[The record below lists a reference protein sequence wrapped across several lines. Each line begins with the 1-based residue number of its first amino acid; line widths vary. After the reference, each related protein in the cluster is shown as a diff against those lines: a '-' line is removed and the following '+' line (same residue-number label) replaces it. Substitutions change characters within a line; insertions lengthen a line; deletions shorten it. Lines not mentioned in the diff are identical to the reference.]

1 MAEIASIQGPIP
13 RKRTQLIIE
22 VFTLLSDDSR
32 AAASKAKQN
41 YSSVD
46 KWRTSQGW
54 QVAIAG
60 AGTSLI
66 PVAQLPLGVAETVYL
81 LHKIAWCAWG
91 IGGLRHCEV
100 EGKDDLQYILGLWS
114 HAISESQIREMF
126 NLCRKA
132 AILKEAYENNP
143 QIKKAL
149 VSGATVGQVTATVS
163 TAGIPVTLA
172 ALSQVAVG
180 SATYGQIVAATSQAI
195 PHVAA
200 MAIKGIPHAVSVVTS
215 QGVATVAVM
224 VATEMAPEAIVPLEA
239 IAPLVK
245 KLIAKGLVADHFGY
259 SLGVTIQ
266 QHTSAFLTKVAQK
279 AAVKITKKAA
289 SKAVVAFVPF
299 AGALAV
305 AGINA
310 WILQGFA
317 DSADLYYRL
326 KAEAAQN

>member
-1 MAEIASIQGPIP
+1 MAEIASAH
-13 RKRTQLIIE
+13 LILE
-22 VFTLLSDDSR
+22 AFTRLSDHSR
-32 AAASKAKQN
+32 AAASKAKQH
-41 YSSVD
+41 YRSVD
-46 KWRTSQGW
+46 ERRTSQGW

-60 AGTSLI
+60 GGSSLI
-66 PVAQLPLGVAETVYL
+66 PGTHLVTGLAEMLYL
-81 LHKIAWCAWG
+81 LYKMAWCAWG

-100 EGKDDLQYILGLWS
+100 EGKDDLEYILALWS
-114 HAISESQIREMF
+114 HAISESQLRELF
-126 NLCRKA
+126 VLCRKA
-132 AILKEAYENNP
+132 VILKQVCQTNP

-149 VSGATVGQVTATVS
+149 VNGATVGQVTATVS

-180 SATYGQIVAATSQAI
+180 SVTFGHLVAATSQAI

-200 MAIKGIPHAVSVVTS
+200 MAITGIPHAVSVVAS
-215 QGVATVAVM
+215 KGVAKVAVM
-224 VATEMAPEAIVPLEA
+224 AALEMAPEAM
-239 IAPLVK
+239 APLAAFSWAAQQV
-245 KLIAKGLVADHFGY
+245 IAKELVAQHFA
-259 SLGVTIQ
+259 SQPGVMIQ
-266 QHTSAFLTKVAQK
+266 QHASAFLTKVAQK
-279 AAVKITKKAA
+279 VAAKITKKAA
-289 SKAVVAFVPF
+289 SKFVLGFVPF